1 MMSVLT
7 FLLVAIFPIAMA
19 FAAANDL
26 FTMRIPNVIS
36 LALIG
41 GFAGLALLMQ
51 MPLET
56 FGLHIV
62 CALGVLLLTF
72 ALFAF
77 NLLGGGDAKLMAAG
91 ALWMG
96 SAQVL
101 PFVVFTTL
109 FGGILCLL
117 VLSYRRMVPADVWPL
132 PVWALRLHTSGGPVP
147 YGIAIA
153 ASGLMVFPSTELFR
167 MLMV

>member
-1 MMSVLT
+1 MSVLT
-7 FLLVAIFPIAMA
+7 FLILAIFPIAMA

-26 FTMRIPNVIS
+26 FTMKIPNGIS
-36 LALIG
+36 IALAG
-41 GFAGLALLMQ
+41 GFVVLAALTQ

-56 FGLHIV
+56 FALHII
-62 CALGVLLLTF
+62 CAFGVLLLTF

-96 SAQVL
+96 AAQIL
-101 PFVVFTTL
+101 PFIAYTTI
-109 FGGILCLL
+109 FGGLLCLL
-117 VLSYRRMVPADVWPL
+117 ILSYRRMVPADLLPL
-132 PVWALRLHTSGGPVP
+132 PGWAQRLHTAGGPVP

-153 ASGLMVFPSTELFR
+153 ASGLIVFPMTELFR
-167 MLMV
+167 TLMV

>member
-1 MMSVLT
+1 MSVLT
-7 FLLVAIFPIAMA
+7 FLLVGIFPIAMA

-41 GFAGLALLMQ
+41 GFVALAVLTR

-56 FGLHIV
+56 FGMHVV

-96 SAQVL
+96 STQIL
-101 PFVVFTTL
+101 PFIAFTTM
-109 FGGILCLL
+109 FGGVLCLL
-117 VLSYRRMVPADVWPL
+117 ILSYRRMVPADLLPL
-132 PVWALRLHTSGGPVP
+132 PGWAQRLHTAGGPVP

-153 ASGLMVFPSTELFR
+153 ASWLMVFPTTELFR
-167 MLMV
+167 MLSV

>member
-1 MMSVLT
+1 MSVLT

-41 GFAGLALLMQ
+41 GFVALAVLTRT
-51 MPLET
+51 PLET
-56 FGLHIV
+56 FGMHVV

-77 NLLGGGDAKLMAAG
+77 HLLGGGDAKLMAAG

-101 PFVVFTTL
+101 PFIAYTTL
-109 FGGILCLL
+109 FGGILCL
-117 VLSYRRMVPADVWPL
+117 VILSYRRMVPADAWPL
-132 PVWALRLHTSGGPVP
+132 PEWAQRLHMSGGPVP

-153 ASGLMVFPSTELFR
+153 ASGLTVFPATELFR
-167 MLMV
+167 MLPV